1 MLAETGDQYRDS
13 RKLAARARLHREFST
28 AEVPWHRWV
37 AEKAALPEGG
47 AVLDVGCGPAWFW
60 TEAEKVAPTDLRLT
74 LVDRSA
80 GMVEEAL
87 ERVRGLGRWN
97 SVEGVVAD
105 AMRLPFAAAS
115 FDAAI
120 AMHMLYHTADPEAA
134 VAELARALKPGGRLV
149 VTLNGRDNLAEL
161 YALGHAVFGGY
172 ASDPS
177 AETFGLEIA
186 EPILRRHFA
195 TVELELHPD
204 SIECTDP
211 EVVLDYLQSFPPGD
225 TASAEQVE
233 QARERIADA
242 FGSDGR
248 LSVRKRVGLFRCTAR
263 T

>member
-13 RKLAARARLHREFST
+13 RKLSARARLHREFST

-37 AEKAALPEGG
+37 AEKAALPAGG
-47 AVLDVGCGPAWFW
+47 AILDVGCGPAWFW
-60 TEAEKVAPTDLRLT
+60 TEAEKIAPPDLRLT
-74 LVDRSA
+74 LVDSSA

-97 SVEGVVAD
+97 NVEGVVAD
-105 AMRLPFAAAS
+105 AMRLPFADAS

-120 AMHMLYHTADPEAA
+120 AMHMLYHATDPEAA
-134 VAELARALKPGGRLV
+134 VAELARVLKPGGRLV

-161 YALGHAVFGGY
+161 YALGHTIFGGY

-186 EPILRRHFA
+186 EPTLRRHFA
-195 TVELELHPD
+195 TVELEIHPD

-225 TASAEQVE
+225 TASTKQVE
-233 QARERIADA
+233 RARTRVADA
-242 FGSDGR
+242 FGSNGR
-248 LSVRKRVGLFRCTAR
+248 FSTRKRIGLFRCTVR